1 MALRV
6 AAIQTDIVW
15 EQPSVNFERLAA
27 KLETAAN
34 AGARLLV
41 LPEMYSYG
49 FSMATERIAE
59 PPDGQSVAF
68 LREQA
73 KQLGVWVCGSVPERS
88 ETDAA
93 KPSNTLVLA
102 QPDGTLHRY
111 RKRHPFSFAKEHE
124 HYRAGDELMT
134 VEIEGVRTSL
144 FICYDLRF
152 ADDFWELA
160 TRTDLYL
167 VVANWPQRRREHW
180 QTLLRAR
187 AIENQAWVV
196 GVNRVGEGGDLVY
209 SGDSTIIDPWG
220 EVIATASRDEATLFA
235 DIDAERV
242 SDARSKFPVLED
254 RRPPRTRHAPG

>member
-15 EQPSVNFERLAA
+15 EQPSANFERLAV
-27 KLETAAN
+27 KLRTAAS

-49 FSMATERIAE
+49 FSMATDRIAE
-59 PPDGQSVAF
+59 PHDGPSVAF

-73 KQLGVWVCGSVPERS
+73 MTLGVWVCGTLPERPAADPS
-88 ETDAA
+88 GDAR
-93 KPSNTLVLA
+93 PSNTFVLA
-102 QPDGTLHRY
+102 QPDGELHRY
-111 RKRHPFSFAKEHE
+111 RKRHPFSFANEHE
-124 HYRAGDELMT
+124 HYLAGDGLLT
-134 VEIEGVRTSL
+134 VDIEGVRTSP

-187 AIENQAWVV
+187 AIENQAWVI
-196 GVNRVGEGGDLVY
+196 GVNRVGEGGELAY
-209 SGDSTIIDPWG
+209 SGDSMIIDPWG
-220 EVIATASRDEATLFA
+220 EVIVAASRDETTLIA
-235 DIDAERV
+235 DVDAERV
-242 SDARSKFPVLED
+242 ADARTRFPVLAD
-254 RRPPRTRHAPG
+254 RRPRRA

>member
-6 AAIQTDIVW
+6 AAIQTDIIW
-15 EQPSVNFERLAA
+15 EQPRANFERLAS
-27 KLETAAN
+27 KLRTAAT
-34 AGARLLV
+34 AGAQLLV
-41 LPEMYSYG
+41 LPEMFSYG

-59 PPDGQSVAF
+59 PPDGPSVAF

-73 KQLGVWVCGSVPERS
+73 ISLRVWVCGTVPERNHS
-88 ETDAA
+88 DAA
-93 KPSNTLVLA
+93 RPSNTFVLA
-102 QPDGTLHRY
+102 QPDGKLHRY

-124 HYRAGDELMT
+124 HYLAGDELLT
-134 VEIEGVRTSL
+134 VDIEGVRTSP

-152 ADDFWELA
+152 ADDFWGLA

-196 GVNRVGEGGDLVY
+196 GVNRVGEGSDLVY
-209 SGDSTIIDPWG
+209 SGDSAIIDPWG
-220 EVIATASRDEATLFA
+220 EVIATAARDEVTLLA
-235 DIDAERV
+235 DIDVERV
-242 SDARSKFPVLED
+242 RDARSKFPVLAD
-254 RRPPRTRHAPG
+254 RRG